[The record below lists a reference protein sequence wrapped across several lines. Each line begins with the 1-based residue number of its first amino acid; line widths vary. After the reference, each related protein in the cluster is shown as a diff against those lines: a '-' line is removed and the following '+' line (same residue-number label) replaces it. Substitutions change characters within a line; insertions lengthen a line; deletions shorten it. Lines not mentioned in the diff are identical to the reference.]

1 MVWHGAHWAD
11 VGVGRGAV
19 WGINTN
25 TGHGTKRK
33 HTESCSNM
41 AIFLFL
47 LCSLVR
53 FYFVFALP
61 GPILRSLSLSPL
73 SLSLSP
79 YRAETYKQ
87 RRKFA
92 IKAKVHIELECFA
105 FYVA

>member
-1 MVWHGAHWAD
+1 MVLGNASVGSAILHSGA
-11 VGVGRGAV
+11 RV
-19 WGINTN
+19 WGNTNTN
-25 TGHGTKRK
+25 TGHGTKQK

-47 LCSLVR
+47 LCSPCSPVR

-61 GPILRSLSLSPL
+61 T
-73 SLSLSP
+73 P
-79 YRAETYKQ
+79 YPAPALPPRRAETYKQ